1 LKLLKT
7 PEQREKQPNN
17 RNRTEFQRMKDEEI
31 SLYDFV
37 REFWPVIE
45 PGKAFVDGKHIE
57 AICKHLEAVTDG
69 SILRLLVNIAPRH
82 AKSSIISVLW
92 RVWSWIKKPWI
103 RWLCASYSLSLS
115 IRDNVKC
122 RRLILSQEFQK
133 KFGHIFTLKRDQNA
147 KVKFENDKSGSSQA
161 VSTGASTTGEG
172 FDIGI
177 IDDAHS
183 IDEKKSA
190 ITREGT
196 IEWFKDTWYTRRN
209 DPQKSAMVVV
219 GQRIDAGDVS
229 GFILSGETGD
239 DWVHVNLPT
248 EFEPDNRCITYLSDG
263 TKFWEDWR
271 KLEGELLWPER
282 FPPDV
287 IARAKRRH
295 GPQGYAALY
304 QQRPVPSGGLVFK
317 SENERLFTID
327 HEIGVYLLETPR
339 GIKAVP
345 IADCWTVT
353 TSDVAAKEKEQND
366 WTVFANWAI
375 TPTLDVL
382 LLDVK
387 RGHWTIPEQEE
398 QGYIVFLQFNG
409 DTYQGFYFEDV
420 GYQSAIG
427 QNLILRG
434 VPCLPF
440 TPVGKGDKVLRATAA
455 SIWQQ
460 LGKAYFLKNAHWL
473 TDWRTEIYGFP
484 KAPNDD
490 QVDTF
495 SQMCLIIRKPRPG
508 VYDASTDGKVDITL
522 SIEQIL
528 DAAEIAKEQA
538 EQEAKEKEQE
548 RKNPA
553 LTINPFEW
561 AMSHEAGGW
570 E

>member
-1 LKLLKT
+1 
-7 PEQREKQPNN
+7 
-17 RNRTEFQRMKDEEI
+17 MKDEEI

-45 PGKAFVDGKHIE
+45 PGKAFVDGRHIE

-92 RVWSWIKKPWI
+92 RVWSWIKKPWL
-103 RWLCASYSLSLS
+103 RWLCASYALSLS

-122 RRLILSQEFQK
+122 RRLILSQKFQE

-147 KVKFENDKSGSSQA
+147 KVKFENDRLGSIEAVSVGSS
-161 VSTGASTTGEG
+161 VTGSGG
-172 FDIGI
+172 DILL
-177 IDDAHS
+177 IDDCHS
-183 IDEKKSA
+183 IDEKRSDVG
-190 ITREGT
+190 REAA
-196 IEWFKDTWYTRRN
+196 IEWFRDNWYTRRN
-209 DPQKSAMVVV
+209 DPQTTAMVIV
-219 GQRIDAGDVS
+219 GQRIHSADVS
-229 GFILSGETGD
+229 GFVLSGETGEE
-239 DWVHVNLPT
+239 WTHLNLPT
-248 EFEPDNRCITYLSDG
+248 EFEPGDRCVTHLSDG
-263 TKFWEDWR
+263 SVFWQDWR
-271 KLEGELLWPER
+271 ELEGDLLWPER
-282 FPPDV
+282 FPKDV
-287 IARAKRRH
+287 VERAKRRH
-295 GPQGYAALY
+295 GPLGYAALY
-304 QQRPVPSGGLVFK
+304 QQRPVPAGGLVFK

-327 HEIGVYLLETPR
+327 HEAGAYLLETPR

-382 LLDVK
+382 LLDVQ

-398 QGYIVFLQFNG
+398 QGYKVFLQFNG

-427 QNLILRG
+427 QNLILKG

-440 TPVGKGDKVLRATAA
+440 SPVGKGDKVLRATSA

-460 LGKAYFLKNAHWL
+460 LGKTYFLKFAHWL

-490 QVDTF
+490 QVDNF

-508 VYDASTDGKVDITL
+508 VYDESTAGKIDTTL

-528 DAAEIAKEQA
+528 DAKQIAEEQAKQDQERAAKER
-538 EQEAKEKEQE
+538 E
-548 RKNPA
+548 N
-553 LTINPFEW
+553 LSLMINPFEF
-561 AMSHEAGGW
+561 AYLEAGGGW